1 MIENSGLSHR
11 SIYDSF
17 TKFQR
22 IASDN
27 KFRTKS
33 IRVKTVNQEL

>member
-1 MIENSGLSHR
+1 MIENSIITHHDV
-11 SIYDSF
+11 YKAF

-22 IASDN
+22 VSSDH

-33 IRVKTVNQEL
+33 IRVKTISNEM